1 MLLHLGHQCFRVAGV
16 LNLNP
21 FRTCND
27 RRRLAQLLHDSLVII
42 KVKPIGGDQ
51 QIDFR
56 FHMSPTKQH
65 KGQNRRGDAGNCLIS
80 LAFRR

>member
-1 MLLHLGHQCFRVAGV
+1 
-16 LNLNP
+16 
-21 FRTCND
+21 
-27 RRRLAQLLHDSLVII
+27 VII

-56 FHMSPTKQH
+56 FRMSPTKQH